1 MLSEYEE
8 ELQELAWYP
17 RKKIEIVKYKLN
29 GLNPVKILE
38 RELKESKH
46 DKRVRLLQLTILFIA
61 LHKGTDA
68 SSKGTLGQ
76 LKTVVLDLLSAAIH
90 KSDEVGVI

>member
-38 RELKESKH
+38 HELKDSRHE
-46 DKRVRLLQLTILFIA
+46 KRVSTNCISYWYSHITRR
-61 LHKGTDA
+61 
-68 SSKGTLGQ
+68 
-76 LKTVVLDLLSAAIH
+76 
-90 KSDEVGVI
+90 